1 MYFSNKLEW
10 RNIIRPLLI
19 PNKEPVNNLLEY
31 LILPSEKRTSS
42 LIWPDLRSK
51 ETVEVT
57 HADSEQL
64 V

>member
-1 MYFSNKLEW
+1 MYFSNKTSVEKH
-10 RNIIRPLLI
+10 NKTSSDPF
-19 PNKEPVNNLLEY
+19 KEPVNNLLEY